1 MQWSDGGCESA
12 IADGELGFKE
22 TSGTGLLPKNIKNP
36 SACDLD
42 RSTMTSGGKGPRV
55 RGSVEKALSQ
65 FENTTVGNFETLEET
80 SGAGP
85 SFKINRISYPG

>member
-1 MQWSDGGCESA
+1 MQWLMENWV
-12 IADGELGFKE
+12 LRRLVVLVPWLK
-22 TSGTGLLPKNIKNP
+22 TSITLQHVIWIEAL
-36 SACDLD
+36 
-42 RSTMTSGGKGPRV
+42 TSGGQGPRV
-55 RGSVEKALSQ
+55 RGSVEKAHSQ

>member
-1 MQWSDGGCESA
+1 VKWLMENWVLRRLVVLVPWLKESITLQNVIWIEA
-12 IADGELGFKE
+12 L
-22 TSGTGLLPKNIKNP
+22 
-36 SACDLD
+36 
-42 RSTMTSGGKGPRV
+42 TSGGKGPRV
-55 RGSVEKALSQ
+55 RGSVEKANSQ

>member
-1 MQWSDGGCESA
+1 MQWLDGGYESA
-12 IADGELGFKE
+12 MADGELGFKE
-22 TSGTGLLPKNIKNP
+22 TSGSDPLV
-36 SACDLD
+36 
-42 RSTMTSGGKGPRV
+42 RV
-55 RGSVEKALSQ
+55 PELVSVEKTHSQ